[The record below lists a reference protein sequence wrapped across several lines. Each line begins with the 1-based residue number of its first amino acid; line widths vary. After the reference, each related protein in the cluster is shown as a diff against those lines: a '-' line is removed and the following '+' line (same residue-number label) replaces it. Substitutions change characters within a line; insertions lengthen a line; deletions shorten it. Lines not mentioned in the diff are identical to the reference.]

1 MPVICYRIHFL
12 YSMKEF
18 SDGCFVK
25 KRHTQDAKY
34 IESTSFKTKVMLD
47 NGNKTI
53 GRNSG
58 VNLDSDSFFSNT
70 PKGFNVQML
79 LDPFKE
85 LMESFP

>member
-1 MPVICYRIHFL
+1 MVVICHGIPLL

-18 SDGCFVK
+18 SDGCFVI

-34 IESTSFKTKVMLD
+34 IESTSYKTKVILD

-58 VNLDSDSFFSNT
+58 INLDSDN
-70 PKGFNVQML
+70 NNQ
-79 LDPFKE
+79 
-85 LMESFP
+85 